1 MNQILDVIQLYKTG
15 SVSTGTAT
23 PGTGSI
29 FASGSVPDLYFKNNL
44 GTIFKLN
51 DTGSY
56 VKFYEWTGSAGSAQ
70 TATWIKPSNAKY
82 IKIAAVGGGGG
93 GGGGGRNAGVGV
105 NNVGGGGGGAG
116 GQTAIIFYTIDQIPA
131 GQYTVT
137 VGTGGTGGGGAVT
150 NSSNGTAGSSGGAT
164 SLVSGSVT
172 LIQTTSVGGGAGG
185 SAAGAAVAGGN
196 PTVPTGVLPY
206 GPFRIQGY
214 AGARTINGGTTGT
227 PAVVATTI
235 ISLPT
240 GIADV
245 YHARQLRLCG
255 GGGAGGGI
263 TLAGPVPRAGGS
275 GSGIELE
282 NGTVFT
288 SGGGG
293 LAGVGPG
300 AGGNGGDG
308 VPNIVSMA
316 SLFSFSGSAII
327 TSSYGFGTAGHGGGS
342 NDAAETVTG
351 GNGGDGI
358 SFGAGGGGGGG
369 AWDQPAGSG
378 GDGGPG
384 YLAILEFY

>member
-1 MNQILDVIQLYKTG
+1 MNQILDIIQLYKTG
-15 SVSTGTAT
+15 SVSPGSTT

-29 FASGSVPDLYFKNNL
+29 FTSGSVPDLYFKNNS

-51 DTGSY
+51 DSGSY
-56 VKFYEWTGSAGSAQ
+56 VKFYEWTGSAGSTV

-82 IKIAAVGGGGG
+82 IKIAAVGGGAGG
-93 GGGGGRNAGVGV
+93 GGGARNAGI
-105 NNVGGGGGGAG
+105 NNVSGGGGGAG
-116 GQTAIIFYTIDQIPA
+116 GQTSIIFYTSDRIPT

-137 VGTGGTGGGGAVT
+137 VGSGGTGGGGAAA
-150 NSSNGTAGSSGGAT
+150 NGSNGTAGSSGGTT

-172 LIQTTSVGGGAGG
+172 LIQTTSVTGGSGG
-185 SAAGAAVAGGN
+185 SAAGTGANGGN
-196 PTVPTGVLPY
+196 PTVPAGVLPY

-214 AGARTINGGTTGT
+214 AGARAISGGTTGLPSVINT
-227 PAVVATTI
+227 
-235 ISLPT
+235 ISLPA
-240 GIADV
+240 GIVDV

-263 TLAGPVPRAGGS
+263 TQTGNITRAGGS

-300 AGGNGGDG
+300 AGGNGSDG

-316 SLFSFSGSAII
+316 SLFSFSGSAVI
-327 TSSYGFGTAGHGGGS
+327 TSSYGFGTAGNGGGS
-342 NDAAETVTG
+342 NDIAETVTG

-358 SFGAGGGGGGG
+358 SFGSGGGGGGG